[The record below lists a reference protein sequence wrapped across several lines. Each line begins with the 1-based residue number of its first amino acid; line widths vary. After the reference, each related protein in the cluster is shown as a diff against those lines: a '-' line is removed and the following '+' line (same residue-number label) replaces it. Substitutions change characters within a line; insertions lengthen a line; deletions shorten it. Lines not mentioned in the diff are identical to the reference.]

1 MWVIVPCKKL
11 ELAKQRLAPILSAA
25 ERRLLSVSMLSDTLA
40 IATTT
45 AGVEG
50 VMVVSSDPFVADIAK
65 SYGARCF
72 SKHSDTNLSFALTVA
87 RSFIQAEAMNG
98 IITIPIDLPRLSSA
112 DISNVLA
119 SVGDQPSVAL
129 APAAKD
135 NGTNLIAMSPASVI
149 PYLYGNNSFH
159 HHVQAA
165 QTRQIKTTVIRSRG
179 LSLDIDRPDDLYEFV
194 SEPSLGLTF
203 QYLQE
208 SGIRDRMLASNK
220 TSSQK
225 IAVGGTY

>member
-98 IITIPIDLPRLSSA
+98 IITIPIDLPRC
-112 DISNVLA
+112 
-119 SVGDQPSVAL
+119 
-129 APAAKD
+129 
-135 NGTNLIAMSPASVI
+135 
-149 PYLYGNNSFH
+149 
-159 HHVQAA
+159 
-165 QTRQIKTTVIRSRG
+165 
-179 LSLDIDRPDDLYEFV
+179 
-194 SEPSLGLTF
+194 
-203 QYLQE
+203 
-208 SGIRDRMLASNK
+208 SGISGRSA
-220 TSSQK
+220 
-225 IAVGGTY
+225 ICCAGTGS